1 MLRYKLFV
9 ISIVIF
15 SFCTAYAQ
23 NSYDVFMQES
33 PPGSGSIT
41 PGVGMHT
48 FKDSQNVTLTTAPKA
63 GYHFVGWLGDVHDP
77 SANRTSL
84 VVDGPKIIIAV
95 FERDEYE
102 FQEDNPQICLGPEA
116 LYPRSDSYTN
126 SNGVDGI
133 IRHHDDDDD
142 PHYPDNPD
150 EPLPPPVPTPEPT
163 TMILLGL
170 GAWLVQSKRKNNLR

>member
-1 MLRYKLFV
+1 MLRYKLLV
-9 ISIVIF
+9 ISIVIL

-23 NSYDVFMQES
+23 NSYDVYMQES

-41 PGVGMHT
+41 PGIGMHT
-48 FKDSQNVTLTTAPKA
+48 FKDSENVTLTTAPKA

-77 SANRTSL
+77 AANRTSL

-126 SNGVDGI
+126 SNSVGDADHS
-133 IRHHDDDDD
+133 HH
-142 PHYPDNPD
+142 HHHDNPD
-150 EPLPPPVPTPEPT
+150 EPHNDDPPVPPEVPEPT

-170 GAWLVQSKRKNNLR
+170 GAWFMQSKRKNNLR